1 VADRVGFIGLGLMGK
16 PMAKRLLAAGYNLTV
31 HNRSRGPVEELASM
45 GAFPARSPKEV
56 AERSDVVLLMLPD
69 SSDVEQV
76 VLGKEGLIEGL
87 RSGSVVVDCST
98 VSPDT
103 EVRMAAR
110 LKEIGVDYL
119 DAPVT
124 GSTPAAESGTLTFM
138 VGGEREAFERVLPV
152 LRHLGTRIE
161 HMGPVGCGQLTKL
174 CNQIAVAGNL
184 LAAAEAILFAKRVGL
199 DPKRVIEVIGAGA
212 ASSWQLV
219 NLGPKMV
226 ERDFRPGFKAAHLK
240 KDLRIVMEVS
250 ERNSLPLPLASL
262 AWQIV
267 RSLVASGYGEQ
278 GTQAIIEVLERLASG
293 QTGET

>member
-1 VADRVGFIGLGLMGK
+1 VIERVGFIGLGLMGR
-16 PMAKRLLAAGYNLTV
+16 PMARRLLAAGYGLTV

-45 GAFPARSPKEV
+45 GAFPAGSPREV
-56 AERSDVVLLMLPD
+56 AERSEAVLLMLPD
-69 SSDVEQV
+69 SAEVEQV
-76 VLGKEGLIEGL
+76 VLGKDGLIEGL
-87 RSGSVVVDCST
+87 RAGSVVVDCST
-98 VSPDT
+98 VSPET
-103 EVRMAAR
+103 EVRIAAK

-124 GSTPAAESGTLTFM
+124 GSTPAAEGGTLTFM
-138 VGGEREAFERVLPV
+138 VGGERAAFERVLPI
-152 LRHLGTRIE
+152 LRHLGSRIE
-161 HMGPVGCGQLTKL
+161 HMGPVGHGQLTKL

-184 LAAAEAILFAKRVGL
+184 LAAAEAVLFAKRVGL

-226 ERDFRPGFKAAHLK
+226 ERDFRPGFKAVHLK

-250 ERNSLPLPLASL
+250 ERHSLPLPLASL
-262 AWQIV
+262 AWQMV

-278 GTQAIIEVLERLASG
+278 GTQAVIEVLERLASD
-293 QTGET
+293 QTAKG

>member
-1 VADRVGFIGLGLMGK
+1 VIERVGFIGLGLMGR
-16 PMAKRLLAAGYNLTV
+16 PMARRLLAAGYGLTV

-45 GAFPARSPKEV
+45 GAVPAGSPREV
-56 AERSDVVLLMLPD
+56 AERSEVVILMLPD
-69 SSDVEQV
+69 SAEVEQV
-76 VLGKEGLIEGL
+76 VLGKDGLIEGL
-87 RSGSVVVDCST
+87 RAGSVVVDCST
-98 VSPDT
+98 VSPET
-103 EVRMAAR
+103 EVRIAAK

-124 GSTPAAESGTLTFM
+124 GSTPAAEGGTLTFM
-138 VGGEREAFERVLPV
+138 VGGERAAFERVLPI
-152 LRHLGTRIE
+152 LRHLGSRIE
-161 HMGPVGCGQLTKL
+161 HMGPVGHGQLTKL

-184 LAAAEAILFAKRVGL
+184 LAAAEAVLFAKRVGL

-226 ERDFRPGFKAAHLK
+226 ERDFRPGFKAVHLK

-250 ERNSLPLPLASL
+250 ERHSLPLPLASL
-262 AWQIV
+262 AWQMV

-278 GTQAIIEVLERLASG
+278 GTQAVIEVLERLASD
-293 QTGET
+293 QTAEG